1 MKLMQEAE
9 DAIRERKLLK
19 AQVEKRRRERM
30 NHSLERLRS
39 ILMQEPQQAE
49 QGAAQRRV
57 EKTEILEHTVLFLH
71 NNSSSGSSSK
81 ASVGP
86 QPQQCSFQEGFHS
99 CLQKAAHFLGPE
111 GKGLWLTLDAS
122 FIQRSSSTSSSSTS
136 SILHL
141 LRHRRAAAAP
151 PPAPQPSRTPA
162 QGQKW
167 PGTCMESPPAEGP
180 SLGQSVWRP
189 WP

>member
-19 AQVEKRRRERM
+19 SQVEKRRRERM

-39 ILMQEPQQAE
+39 MLMQEPQQVE

-71 NNSSSGSSSK
+71 NNSSSK

-111 GKGLWLTLDAS
+111 GKGLWLALDAS

-141 LRHRRAAAAP
+141 LRHRRAAAA
-151 PPAPQPSRTPA
+151 AAAQPSRTPA

-167 PGTCMESPPAEGP
+167 LGTCMESPPAEGP